1 MSENHIR
8 EMGIAVLETE
18 AKAISDL
25 FERIDDQFV
34 RACQLMLQC
43 KGRIVVSGM
52 GKSGHIANKIA
63 ATLASTGTP
72 AFYVHPGEASH
83 GDLGMITPQDV
94 VIALSNSGS
103 TEELINILSLI
114 KRLGVPLI
122 AMTGNP
128 ESELAQ
134 EADINLDISVEKEAC
149 PLGLAPTASTTASLA
164 MGDALAI
171 ALLDRRGFTEQD
183 FARSHPGGR
192 LGRRLLLHV
201 RDIMHTGDNIPAVRA
216 DVTLSQAL
224 LEMTRAGIGMTAITS
239 DQNEVLG
246 IFTDG
251 DLRRVFERKLDPNQ
265 TLISEVMTSSCT
277 TVSAD
282 ILAAEGL
289 KVMQES
295 KINSLLVTDEHNFLI
310 GALNMHTLLRA
321 GVA

>member
-8 EMGIAVLETE
+8 EMGIAVLKTE

-103 TEELINILSLI
+103 TEELINILPLI

-192 LGRRLLLHV
+192 LGRRLLLHI

-251 DLRRVFERKLDPNQ
+251 DLRRVFERKVDPNQ

-295 KINSLLVTDEHNFLI
+295 KINSLLVTDEHNLLI